1 MAQKIKDLLER
12 FLVKEESWHFDLL
25 RNWNTILGKL
35 HTKVQ
40 LEKIEKD
47 TLILGVYDS
56 CWLQELYLMS
66 PLLLKTIN
74 QSLDQPRIKQLR
86 FRKIGIFKKQ
96 EAKKNTKTSRVL
108 KPVVLTSE
116 QKEALNSISDAQ
128 LRAALENFLIRC
140 HQER

>member
-1 MAQKIKDLLER
+1 MTHKIKDLLER

-86 FRKIGIFKKQ
+86 FKKIGIFKKKD
-96 EAKKNTKTSRVL
+96 AKKNHQSCRIAQ
-108 KPVVLTSE
+108 PVVLTQE
-116 QKEALNSISDAQ
+116 QKDALNSISDTQ
-128 LRAALENFLIRC
+128 LRTALENFLIRC